1 MLGKLSWSAIPF
13 SQPIPMAA
21 SAFMIVGIIVL
32 LAWLTFKGHWRYL
45 WDEWFTSVDHKRIGV
60 MYCVLALVMLIR
72 GFTDALM
79 MRSQQALAFH
89 SAGYL
94 PPEHYDQVFTAH
106 GTIMIFFVAMTFVI
120 GLMNFVVPLQL
131 GVRDVAFPTLNSV
144 SLWLNAA
151 AILLVNMS
159 LVIGEFGRAG
169 WLAFPP
175 LSELKYSPG
184 VGIDYYLWALQI
196 SGIGT
201 LLTGVNFVTTILKIR
216 APGMTLMRMPIF
228 CWTSLA
234 SSLLMVA
241 AFPILTATFAMLLLD
256 RYLGFHFFTDTAGGN
271 SMMYMNLIWAWG
283 HPEVYILILPAFGV
297 FSEVISTFSGKP
309 LFGYRSM
316 VIATMAIC
324 ILSFLV
330 WLHHFF
336 TMGAGADVNAFFG
349 IMSMIIAVPT
359 GVKIFNWLFTL
370 WGGRVRFEEPLLWA
384 LAFMI
389 TFAIGGMTG
398 VLLAVPP
405 ADFVLHNSL
414 FLVAHFHNVVI
425 GGVLFG
431 AFAGYS
437 YWFPKAFGFRLDP
450 RTGKAAFWCWL
461 IGFYVAFMP
470 LYVVGLEGMTRRMQH
485 YDVAEWHPWLIV
497 AAVGAGIIACGI
509 AFQIAQLVVSIRNR
523 EKLRDFTGDPWDGRT
538 LEWITFS
545 PPPHF
550 NFAVMPNVT
559 GAEAYWG
566 IKQKAIQQR
575 RLMDLPD
582 YQPIEMPRNSPT
594 GFIAAFFAVVTG
606 FALIW
611 HIWWMVIVGLIGAFG
626 TFVGFAWR
634 NRYEYELPAAELAHI
649 DDERRRARIAL
660 VEGREKG
667 IHAVGYSATKP
678 HGSRKV
684 GWIEEPHGGHLGPA
698 TKRIIT
704 GYGFWIFLLSDF
716 ILFAGFYAAYAV
728 LAHATAGG
736 PTAIKLFDLKILAI
750 ETACLLLSSFACG
763 LASIAS
769 NARNMLWTQI
779 GYADHRAARG
789 GVHRPR
795 GQRVRQNDR
804 DGCGAHPQCLSLRVL
819 RAGRPARGA
828 CDHRSHMARNHD
840 GAVLGQ
846 GISTRHPAA
855 RIVLRAVL
863 ACPGHHLGRH
873 LHQRLSSGD
882 QPMSEHETESA
893 GGSHGVDAAP
903 GDEESVGEGIRNY
916 LIGLGLAAVLTIAS
930 FWVVSGT
937 PLLYAPGIPMAL
949 AALAIAQMGVH
960 LVFFLHLTT
969 GPDNMNN
976 SLALALGVLIVG
988 IVIAGSMWIMYHMN
1002 MNMGIMPA
1010 SDM

>member
-21 SAFMIVGIIVL
+21 SALMILGIIAL
-32 LAWLTFKGHWRYL
+32 LGWLTLKGHWRYL
-45 WDEWFTSVDHKRIGV
+45 WVEWFTSVDHKRIGV

-120 GLMNFVVPLQL
+120 GLMNFAVPLQL

-228 CWTSLA
+228 CWTLLA

-450 RTGKAAFWCWL
+450 RIGKAAFWCWT

-470 LYVVGLEGMTRRMQH
+470 LYIVGLEGMTRRMQH

-509 AFQIAQLVVSIRNR
+509 ALQVAQLVVSIRNR
-523 EKLRDFTGDPWDGRT
+523 DKLRDLTGDPWDGRT

-566 IKQKAIQQR
+566 IKQKAIQQH

-649 DDERRRARIAL
+649 DDERRQARIAL

-667 IHAVGYSATKP
+667 IHKVEYSETKA

-736 PTAIKLFDLKILAI
+736 PTAVKLFDLRILAI
-750 ETACLLLSSFACG
+750 ETGCLLLSSFACG
-763 LASIAS
+763 LASIAA

-779 GYADHRAARG
+779 GY
-789 GVHRPR
+789 VIT
-795 GQRVRQNDR
+795 
-804 DGCGAHPQCLSLRVL
+804 GA
-819 RAGRPARGA
+819 
-828 CDHRSHMARNHD
+828 
-840 GAVLGQ
+840 
-846 GISTRHPAA
+846 
-855 RIVLRAVL
+855 
-863 ACPGHHLGRH
+863 
-873 LHQRLSSGD
+873 
-882 QPMSEHETESA
+882 
-893 GGSHGVDAAP
+893 
-903 GDEESVGEGIRNY
+903 
-916 LIGLGLAAVLTIAS
+916 LGLAFIGLEVSEFAKMIAM
-930 FWVVSGT
+930 G
-937 PLLYAPGIPMAL
+937 AGPGRSAFLSAFFAL
-949 AALAIAQMGVH
+949 VGLHGVH
-960 LVFFLHLTT
+960 VTIGLLWLGTMMAQFWAKGFRADIMRRGLCF
-969 GPDNMNN
+969 
-976 SLALALGVLIVG
+976 ALFWHALDIIWVG
-988 IVIAGSMWIMYHMN
+988 IFTNVYLLGTS
-1002 MNMGIMPA
+1002 P
-1010 SDM
+1010 